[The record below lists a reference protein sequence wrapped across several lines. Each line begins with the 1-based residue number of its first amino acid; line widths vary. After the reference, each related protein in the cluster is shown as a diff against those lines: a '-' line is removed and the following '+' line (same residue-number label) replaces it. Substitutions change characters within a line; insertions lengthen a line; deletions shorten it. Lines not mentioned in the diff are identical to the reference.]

1 MATQNLRLIESSRGL
16 SRIITQSGLGT
27 DLQSVDRRG
36 SGSFAVPARLPARR
50 RSGRSPVSG
59 RAVSPLSCG
68 FVAVPPPVRILRL
81 RAQ

>member
-36 SGSFAVPARLPARR
+36 SGSFAVPARVFRHVDAPADLQF
-50 RSGRSPVSG
+50 PV
-59 RAVSPLSCG
+59 
-68 FVAVPPPVRILRL
+68 VRFLR
-81 RAQ
+81 